1 MTTPNFTPDFTKTG
15 DVFVSRDGT
24 ELTFLCDDNDANNDP
39 PIKLGRKGDHYW
51 LYRNGRVFTHR
62 EHRMDIVSQYTPT
75 TAPQGVDVPM
85 GGDFHAFA
93 RAQSEWSQATFGT
106 DQQRGPIGPLKHL
119 EKEAR
124 EAQENPTDIYEFV
137 DCLFLTLDAS
147 RRAGF
152 SSESL
157 LHFAWEKLTI
167 NKSRDWPKVTDMNA
181 AVEHVRE
188 ATPAPA
194 ADGAGEVQATT
205 PKWPRYLENQ
215 QDRGVKFRRVY
226 DSPDAPGRWVDGFV
240 MHLGRFDEAIITQRV
255 IETDAAGNA
264 LTPTEPQQASG
275 TDGPLSEFLVSWRDA
290 DQLGS
295 NTPLPP
301 QQASGVE
308 RYSACR
314 LHGTTEVVTAA
325 DHDRVVAAK
334 DAELAEYAENLADTT
349 HTLQDRVKE
358 LAERDAT
365 IVELRAEVERLKQ
378 WELYAWRVI
387 GNLEDAADG
396 RPVEVEEGKSPH
408 PTIKTIDALRTRAEA
423 AEAKVAELELRLA
436 NVDKVAVHACDVRD
450 DSIADL
456 ELRLATST
464 ESMYVNMKAANEA
477 NAQLAAANER
487 VAELEGESK
496 GWHGVVVEC
505 EKILKAVGTAEKPL
519 TSNLPNL
526 IRDRLQNL
534 HRAEAKHQPKERP

>member
-194 ADGAGEVQATT
+194 APVDFTAADELTAQSEQIGLYAATSDAAKEMGGNDSTTLDGIHHEVVIASLRERAEKAETLAAKWYRAFHDRHRTDAGEVQATT
-205 PKWPRYLENQ
+205 PKWPRYWKCEVSSRVPFGKVI
-215 QDRGVKFRRVY
+215 QDNEGGALYPVDNLDGYWKRCAHWDWTTE
-226 DSPDAPGRWVDGFV
+226 DSMRKYVHDA
-240 MHLGRFDEAIITQRV
+240 
-255 IETDAAGNA
+255 IETDADGNA
-264 LTPTEPQQASG
+264 LTQPIEQ
-275 TDGPLSEFLVSWRDA
+275 
-290 DQLGS
+290 
-295 NTPLPP
+295 

-308 RYSACR
+308 RWGIRSVITLGDEPPYVIEKYR
-314 LHGTTEVVTAA
+314 NGQFVKAA
-325 DHDRVVAAK
+325 DHDAAI
-334 DAELAEYAENLADTT
+334 
-349 HTLQDRVKE
+349 
-358 LAERDAT
+358 AT
-365 IVELRAEVERLKQ
+365 
-378 WELYAWRVI
+378 
-387 GNLEDAADG
+387 
-396 RPVEVEEGKSPH
+396 
-408 PTIKTIDALRTRAEA
+408 LRTR
-423 AEAKVAELELRLA
+423 L
-436 NVDKVAVHACDVRD
+436 
-450 DSIADL
+450 S
-456 ELRLATST
+456 
-464 ESMYVNMKAANEA
+464 
-477 NAQLAAANER
+477 
-487 VAELEGESK
+487 
-496 GWHGVVVEC
+496 
-505 EKILKAVGTAEKPL
+505 
-519 TSNLPNL
+519 
-526 IRDRLQNL
+526 
-534 HRAEAKHQPKERP
+534 RAEQREAESEKYAAGILENLRGFLQLVELGCSVHRNAVVNRPRYYVADVDGKIVSEADEILVAMRNVAMPFNGGDKDA